1 MLPSHRRGFEDILRC
16 RTPAMWGH
24 VFECNHCGRLQY
36 AYHSCR
42 NRSCPK
48 CHKSD
53 TQAWLQGRQKEL
65 LPVPYYHV
73 IFTLP
78 HELRGFTRL
87 HQQDVYGLL
96 IKSAADSIIK
106 LAADPR
112 YVGSRVGVMA
122 VLHTWGSNL
131 SYHPHV
137 HCLVTGGG
145 LSPDGQTW
153 MPARDNYLVPVNA
166 LSRLFRGIFLDRIR
180 RQFEDIHL
188 PESIWQKDWIV
199 HCKPAVQGTRTVLN
213 YLARYIHRVAI
224 TNSRIIS
231 ADNGKV
237 TFRYK
242 DSSGA
247 QIKTMTVST
256 EEFIR
261 RFLQHV
267 LPAGVHKVRYYGL
280 WSSSNRKHLRKMQQI
295 LTQPGN
301 NQQVRLEEDMDV
313 EVPPP
318 SEARPCPHCQKGHA
332 HLDRASTPPTESTT
346 MRQLTLISS
355 TIKSNPKHE
364 PSVYMTIP
372 VHLSSEKMP
381 HIGHRSHL
389 ISHRSFPIDQP
400 IPPRARSNRTNP
412 SADHR

>member
-1 MLPSHRRGFEDILRC
+1 MLPSHRRAFKDILRC
-16 RTPAMWGH
+16 RTPAMGGH

-36 AYHSCR
+36 SYHSCR

-78 HELRGFTRL
+78 HELRAFARR
-87 HQQDVYGLL
+87 HQQKVYGLF
-96 IKSAADSIIK
+96 IKSAAHSIIK

-112 YVGSRVGVMA
+112 YVGGRVGVMA

-131 SYHPHV
+131 TYHCHV

-145 LSPDGQTW
+145 LSSDGHTW
-153 MPARDNYLVPVNA
+153 ISAREDYLVPVKA
-166 LSRLFRGIFLDRIR
+166 LSRLFRGRFLYSISKHFKDIELPKAIR
-180 RQFEDIHL
+180 K
-188 PESIWQKDWIV
+188 KDWVV

-231 ADNGKV
+231 ADNNKV

-242 DSSGA
+242 GSGGA
-247 QIKTMTVST
+247 QTRTMTVSA

-280 WSSSNRKHLRKMQQI
+280 WSPSNRKKLLEVQQI
-295 LTQPGN
+295 LTQSGN
-301 NQQVRLEEDMDV
+301 DQQVELEEDVDV
-313 EVPPP
+313 EAPQS
-318 SEARPCPHCQKGHA
+318 SEVRKCPHCQRG
-332 HLDRASTPPTESTT
+332 
-346 MRQLTLISS
+346 TLIW
-355 TIKSNPKHE
+355 IRRLPRQ
-364 PSVYMTIP
+364 
-372 VHLSSEKMP
+372 
-381 HIGHRSHL
+381 GRA
-389 ISHRSFPIDQP
+389 
-400 IPPRARSNRTNP
+400 PP
-412 SADHR
+412 